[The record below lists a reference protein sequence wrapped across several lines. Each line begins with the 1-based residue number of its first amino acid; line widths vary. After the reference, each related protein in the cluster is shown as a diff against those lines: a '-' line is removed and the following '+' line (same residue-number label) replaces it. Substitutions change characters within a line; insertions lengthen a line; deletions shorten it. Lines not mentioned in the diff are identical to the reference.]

1 MRRNENV
8 LLCQRGKKI
17 CCTVKCTC
25 VCVAGKKCCTCSYI
39 HSTKIKYDEH
49 FSLYLFP
56 VVVSALFFVRGARER
71 ERKKTTQL
79 RNVCFFFEIAWRFEY
94 RNNIQHFTLAYK
106 MYIEHCTCH
115 FIQKRKSLS
124 NERMEKF
131 GFDLTLW
138 FVICLACDRF
148 MCKFAGEHIFLFTH
162 ASH

>member
-1 MRRNENV
+1 MYYFANG
-8 LLCQRGKKI
+8 GKKYVVRWNARVYVWQEKNAAHALI
-17 CCTVKCTC
+17 FIAQKSNMMNT
-25 VCVAGKKCCTCSYI
+25 
-39 HSTKIKYDEH
+39 
-49 FSLYLFP
+49 FLFLYLFP

-106 MYIEHCTCH
+106 MYIEHCTMCTCH
-115 FIQKRKSLS
+115 FIRKRKSLS